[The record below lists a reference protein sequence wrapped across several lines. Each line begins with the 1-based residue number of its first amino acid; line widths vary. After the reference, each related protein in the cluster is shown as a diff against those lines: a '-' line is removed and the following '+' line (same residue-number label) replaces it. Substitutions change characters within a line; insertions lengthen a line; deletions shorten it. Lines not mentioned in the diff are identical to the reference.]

1 MRAGRLVAVLLLLQH
16 RGRLTAHELADELEV
31 SVRTVLR
38 DIDALSGAGVPVYAV
53 RGPGGGF
60 ELLDGYSTDLG
71 GPENWVAQRRS
82 PGRARRASVRVSQEG
97 RRLAA
102 VLGVLQPLRVRR
114 SVEADENGWVEAT
127 FRMGSTEGSARD
139 VLMLG
144 PELEVLE
151 PMPLRRLVGELADA
165 TAAMYRNELHA
176 EA

>member
-1 MRAGRLVAVLLLLQH
+1 MRAGRLVALLLLLQR
-16 RGRLTAHELADELEV
+16 RGRLTALELAHELEV
-31 SVRTVLR
+31 SARTVLR

-60 ELLDGYSTDLG
+60 ELLEGYSTDLG

-82 PGRARRASVRVSQEG
+82 PGRARRATVRVSQEG

-102 VLGVLQPLRVRR
+102 VLGVLQPLRVHR
-114 SVEADENGWVEAT
+114 SVDPSGAGWVAAT

-144 PELEVLE
+144 PEIEVLE
-151 PMPLRRLVGELADA
+151 PAPLRRLVGQLADA
-165 TAAMYRNELHA
+165 TAAMYRDEIPA
-176 EA
+176 KA

>member
-1 MRAGRLVAVLLLLQH
+1 MRAGRLVSLLLLLQH
-16 RGRLTAHELADELEV
+16 RGRLTASELSEELEV

-38 DIDALSGAGVPVYAV
+38 DIESLSGAGVPVYAV

-60 ELLDGYSTDLG
+60 ELLEGYSTDLS
-71 GPENWVAQRRS
+71 GPDSWVAQRRS
-82 PGRARRASVRVSQEG
+82 PGRARRAAVRVSQEG

-114 SVEADENGWVEAT
+114 SVEADDNGWVEAT

-144 PELEVLE
+144 PDIEVLE
-151 PMPLRRLVGELADA
+151 PAPLRQLVAELAHGTAQHYRGEFPPDA
-165 TAAMYRNELHA
+165 
-176 EA
+176 

>member
-1 MRAGRLVAVLLLLQH
+1 MRAGRLLALLLLLQR
-16 RGRLTAHELADELEV
+16 RGRLTALELADELEV

-38 DIDALSGAGVPVYAV
+38 DIDELSGAGVPVYAV

-82 PGRARRASVRVSQEG
+82 PGRTRRASVRVSPEG
-97 RRLAA
+97 RRLGA
-102 VLGVLQPLRVRR
+102 VLDVLQPLRVRR
-114 SVEADENGWVEAT
+114 SVDADDAGWAEAT

-144 PELEVLE
+144 PEIEVLE
-151 PMPLRRLVGELADA
+151 PAALRRRVGQLADA
-165 TAAMYRNELHA
+165 TAAMYRDKIHA